1 MVGKSERGWNGPY
14 VMGSLLVGVDL
25 FSLFVEKKLGW
36 PILFNYLMNV
46 HLLNGLFFWS
56 SQDEERKG
64 MYLDIV
70 VGEVQIEEINV
81 VVHEMQGD
89 YFF

>member
-1 MVGKSERGWNGPY
+1 
-14 VMGSLLVGVDL
+14 
-25 FSLFVEKKLGW
+25 
-36 PILFNYLMNV
+36 
-46 HLLNGLFFWS
+46 
-56 SQDEERKG
+56 

-89 YFF
+89 YFFKKSEHLV